1 MTMTQEESYILGKI
15 GTLAKQL
22 HEYFE
27 EIGLSRKEIALFF
40 ARRIFSVDLN
50 PSSLTGVSGNILKT
64 HLTEWLRI
72 GEQKYGSLKSALTKI
87 LINL

>member
-1 MTMTQEESYILGKI
+1 MTQEESYILDKI
-15 GTLAKQL
+15 VRLTRRL

-27 EIGLSRKEIALFF
+27 EIGLSRKEVTLFF

-50 PSSLTGVSGNILKT
+50 PATSSEVSGNILKA
-64 HLTEWLRI
+64 HLTEWLKI